1 MDEPT
6 KYREDYIAVPS
17 LKTSIKNM
25 LGFLAEVVALI
36 SRSIR
41 YHIGLLIGFF
51 ILGSILGYG
60 VYMIRPRLYT
70 YSMPAQFTILNKT
83 AYASIIGQLQS
94 LTYSRSYTALAEA
107 LHIAPAVAADIVFF
121 GTTNMD
127 GGPLST
133 DTSTRQT
140 GAFIINI
147 KTRHAVEATL
157 LQDALVGYI
166 NTRPYILQAKKGQ
179 LQAYGELM
187 SYTDKEEVRMDS
199 LKELYNRFIATSKAG
214 AQVYNNAFNPADLYG
229 RSNQLMN
236 QKADLTKWFAADQLA
251 VVPIDSIKNLSNPT
265 TRSWLK
271 YVLTGMFAG
280 LLIGF
285 LIALSKEI
293 GKHLK

>member
-6 KYREDYIAVPS
+6 KYREDYIAVPN

-25 LGFLAEVVALI
+25 LAFLADAVALI

-41 YHIGLLIGFF
+41 YHIGTLLCFF
-51 ILGSILGYG
+51 LLGGLLGYG
-60 VYMIRPRLYT
+60 VFMLRPRLFT

-94 LTYSRSYTALAEA
+94 LSYSRSYTALAEA
-107 LHIAPAVAADIVFF
+107 LHIEPAVAAEIVFF

-127 GGPLST
+127 GGSLSA

-147 KTRHAVEATL
+147 KTRHAVNASL

-187 SYTDKEEVRMDS
+187 TYTDLEEVRMDS
-199 LKELYNRFIATSKAG
+199 LKVLYNRFIAGSKAG
-214 AQVYNNAFNPADLYG
+214 TQVYNNAFNPADLYL
-229 RSNQLMN
+229 RSNQLMS
-236 QKADLTKWFAADQLA
+236 QKAELTKWFAADQLA
-251 VVPIDSIKNLSNPT
+251 IVPIDSIKNLSNPT
-265 TRSWLK
+265 TRSWVK
-271 YVLTGMFAG
+271 YVLAGLFAG